1 MFEQMEYL
9 FSWMQVKLTRRLGQ
23 RGAEMTEYA
32 IVLAVIAV
40 LGAWFYG
47 TDAPNGSENSVAK
60 SKTLTKVLARFWAFI
75 AEKIG
80 SL

>member
-1 MFEQMEYL
+1 MFNRIEYL
-9 FSWMQVKLTRRLGQ
+9 ASWVRVNLNKRLGK

-40 LGAWFYG
+40 LGIWFYYMFDHPASTVKEHTFG
-47 TDAPNGSENSVAK
+47 RVVK
-60 SKTLTKVLARFWAFI
+60 RFWEFI
-75 AEKIG
+75 GKKID